1 MSNQIIR
8 AVCPHDCPD
17 TCAMLVELD
26 ASGRAVRV
34 EGDPE
39 NPYTHGGL
47 CVKVA
52 HYEKRTYHK
61 DRLLYPMKRAGRK
74 GKGKF
79 ERISWDEALETITA
93 RLKAITEQNPQSI
106 LPYSYAGTMGLL
118 QGGSMDRRFFHRLG
132 ASLLDRTIC
141 STAGMFGMR
150 YTVGASVGTNP
161 ETVDQTKYI
170 LIWGSNI
177 ITSNIHL
184 WRYMLKARS
193 RGAKIVTI
201 DPLRTRT
208 GDQSDEH
215 IPIMPGTDG
224 ALALGMMH
232 VIIRDGLQDQ
242 DYIDRYTIGFDALK
256 RRVEEYPPSRVSE
269 ITGVSETTIERF
281 TREYATHSPGFIRV
295 NYGLQRHAG
304 GGMAVRNIFCLPA
317 LIGSWRYP
325 GGGAVLSTS
334 GFFKYN
340 YAALERPDLIQGR
353 PRTINMSRLG
363 EALTNANPPVRAI
376 VVYNTNP
383 GAIAPN
389 QQRVLEGFKRDDLF
403 TVVLEHFQT
412 DSADY
417 ADVLLPATT
426 QLEHL
431 DIHRAYG
438 HTYAMLNTPAIRPLG
453 ESKPNT
459 EIFRLL
465 AKHMGFDDRCF
476 QDSDED
482 LVRQALT
489 GVSGVTLDE
498 LRRKGWVSLR
508 IGDAPFAEGNFPT
521 PSGKCEFYSERL
533 KDLDPLPTYIPPR
546 EDRLSNPALAQEF
559 PLVLISPPA
568 HHFLNSTFVNLFQE
582 KELGPTLEIHATD
595 AAARHIADGSSV
607 QIFNNRGSFL
617 ARAVVTDR
625 TRSGVVCAPSIW
637 WNKLV
642 PGGRNANSTTS
653 EEVTD
658 LGGSHVLRQPGGRPF
673 SGLTLSL
680 WEKVNPEHT

>member
-1 MSNQIIR
+1 
-8 AVCPHDCPD
+8 
-17 TCAMLVELD
+17 MLVEVD
-26 ASGRAVRV
+26 ETGRAVRV
-34 EGDPE
+34 RGDPE

-52 HYEKRTYHK
+52 HYEKRTYHRE
-61 DRLLYPMKRAGRK
+61 RLLYPMKRAGRK
-74 GKGKF
+74 GEGKF
-79 ERISWDEALETITA
+79 VRISWDEALETIA
-93 RLKAITEQNPQSI
+93 AKLQLIAKENPVSI

-161 ETVDQTKYI
+161 ETVDQAKYI

-184 WRYMLKARS
+184 WRYILKARS

-201 DPLRTRT
+201 DPLRTKT

-224 ALALGMMH
+224 ALALAMMH
-232 VIIRDGLQDQ
+232 VIIRDGLHDQ
-242 DYIDRYTIGFDALK
+242 DYIDRYTIGFDGLK
-256 RRVEEYPPSRVSE
+256 GRVKEYPPSRVSE
-269 ITGVSETTIERF
+269 ITGISEATIERI
-281 TREYATHSPGFIRV
+281 THEYATHSPAFIRV

-334 GFFKYN
+334 GFFKFN
-340 YAALERPDLIQGR
+340 NPALERPDLIAGH

-363 EALTNANPPVRAI
+363 EALLNADPPVKAI
-376 VVYNTNP
+376 VVYNSNP
-383 GAIAPN
+383 GAVAPN
-389 QQRVLEGFKRDDLF
+389 QQRVLDGFKREDLF

-412 DSADY
+412 DTADY
-417 ADVLLPATT
+417 ADILLPATT

-465 AKHMGFDDRCF
+465 AKHMGFEDPCF
-476 QDSDED
+476 EDSDED
-482 LVRQALT
+482 LIRQALT
-489 GVSGVTLDE
+489 GVKGISLDE
-498 LRRKGWVSLR
+498 LREKGWVSLR

-521 PSGKCEFYSERL
+521 PSGKCEIYSERL

-546 EDRLSNPALAQEF
+546 EDRLSNPALAQKF

-582 KELGPTLEIHATD
+582 KEVGPALEIHAAD
-595 AAARHIADGSSV
+595 AAARHIADGSPV
-607 QIFNNRGSFL
+607 QIFNARGSFL

-625 TRSGVVCAPSIW
+625 TRPGVICAPSIW

-642 PGGRNANSTTS
+642 PGARNANSTTS

-658 LGGSHVLRQPGGRPF
+658 LGGGATFYDNLVDVRLAD
-673 SGLTLSL
+673 
-680 WEKVNPEHT
+680 

>member
-1 MSNQIIR
+1 
-8 AVCPHDCPD
+8 
-17 TCAMLVELD
+17 MLVEVD
-26 ASGRAVRV
+26 ESGRAVRV
-34 EGDPE
+34 RGDPE
-39 NPYTHGGL
+39 HPFTHGGL

-52 HYEKRTYHK
+52 HYEKRTYHRE
-61 DRLLYPMKRAGRK
+61 RLLYPMKRASHK
-74 GKGKF
+74 GEGKF
-79 ERISWDEALETITA
+79 VRISWDEALETIA
-93 RLKAITEQNPQSI
+93 PRLKAIAQKNPQSI

-161 ETVDQTKYI
+161 ETVDQAKYI

-184 WRYMLKARS
+184 WRYILKARS

-201 DPLRTRT
+201 DPLRTKT
-208 GDQSDEH
+208 GEQSDEH

-224 ALALGMMH
+224 ALALAMMH
-232 VIIRDGLQDQ
+232 IIIRDGLQDQ
-242 DYIDRYTIGFDALK
+242 DYVDRYTIGFEALK
-256 RRVEEYPPSRVSE
+256 ERVKEYPPSRVSE
-269 ITGVSETTIERF
+269 ITGISEATIERI
-281 TREYATHSPGFIRV
+281 THEYATQSPAFIRV

-304 GGMAVRNIFCLPA
+304 GGMAVRNIFCLPG

-340 YAALERPDLIQGR
+340 NPGLERPDLIAGH
-353 PRTINMSRLG
+353 PRTINMSQLG
-363 EALTNANPPVRAI
+363 EALRCADPPVEAI
-376 VVYNTNP
+376 VVYNSNP
-383 GAIAPN
+383 GAVAPN
-389 QQRVLEGFKRDDLF
+389 QQRVLDGLKREDLF

-412 DSADY
+412 DTADY

-431 DIHRAYG
+431 DIHRSYG
-438 HTYAMLNTPAIRPLG
+438 HTYAMLNMPAIRPLG

-465 AKHMGFDDRCF
+465 AKRMGFDEPCF
-476 QDSDED
+476 DDSDED
-482 LVRQALT
+482 LIRQALT
-489 GVSGVTLDE
+489 GVKGISLDE
-498 LRRKGWVSLR
+498 LKDKGWVSLR

-533 KDLDPLPTYIPPR
+533 KDLDPLPTYVPPR
-546 EDRLSNPALAQEF
+546 EDRLSNPALAQKF

-582 KELGPTLEIHATD
+582 KEVGPALEIHAVD
-595 AAARHIADGSSV
+595 AAARHIADGSPV
-607 QIFNNRGSFL
+607 QIFNGRGGFL

-625 TRSGVVCAPSIW
+625 TRPGVVCAPSIW

-653 EEVTD
+653 EELTD
-658 LGGSHVLRQPGGRPF
+658 LGGGATFYDNLVDVRLAD
-673 SGLTLSL
+673 
-680 WEKVNPEHT
+680 

>member
-8 AVCPHDCPD
+8 SVCPHDCPD

-34 EGDPE
+34 KGDPE

-161 ETVDQTKYI
+161 ETVDQANYI

-184 WRYMLKARS
+184 WRYILKARS
-193 RGAKIVTI
+193 RGARIVTI

-215 IPIMPGTDG
+215 IAIMPGTDG
-224 ALALGMMH
+224 ALALAMMH
-232 VIIRDGLQDQ
+232 IIIRDHLQDQ

-256 RRVEEYPPSRVSE
+256 DRVKQYPPSRVSE
-269 ITGVSETTIERF
+269 ITGIPVATIERI
-281 TREYATHSPGFIRV
+281 THEYATHSPAFIRV

-317 LIGSWRYP
+317 LMGSWRHP

-340 YAALERPDLIQGR
+340 YEALERPDLIHGR
-353 PRTINMSRLG
+353 PRTINMSKLG
-363 EALTNANPPVRAI
+363 EALTNADPPVRAI
-376 VVYNTNP
+376 VVYNSNP
-383 GAIAPN
+383 AAVAPN
-389 QQRVLEGFKRDDLF
+389 QQRVLEGFKREDLF

-412 DSADY
+412 DTADY
-417 ADVLLPATT
+417 ADILLPATT
-426 QLEHL
+426 QLEHV
-431 DIHRAYG
+431 DIHKAYG
-438 HTYAMLNTPAIRPLG
+438 HTNSMLNTPAIEPLG

-465 AKHMGFDDRCF
+465 AKRMGFDDPCF
-476 QDSDED
+476 QDSDVD
-482 LVRQALT
+482 LVRQALR
-489 GVSGVTLDE
+489 GMDGITLDKLKE
-498 LRRKGWVSLR
+498 KGWAPLG
-508 IGDAPFAEGNFPT
+508 IGDAPFAKGNFPT

-533 KDLDPLPTYIPPR
+533 KELDPLPTYIPPR
-546 EDRLSNPALAQEF
+546 EDRLSNPALAQKF

-582 KELGPTLEIHATD
+582 KEAGPALEIHAVD
-595 AAARHIADGSSV
+595 AAARRIADDSPV
-607 QIFNNRGSFL
+607 QIFNGRGSFL

-625 TRSGVVCAPSIW
+625 TRPGVVCAPSIW

-658 LGGSHVLRQPGGRPF
+658 LGGGATFYDNLVDVRLAD
-673 SGLTLSL
+673 
-680 WEKVNPEHT
+680 

>member
-1 MSNQIIR
+1 
-8 AVCPHDCPD
+8 
-17 TCAMLVELD
+17 MLVEVD
-26 ASGRAVRV
+26 ETGRAVRV
-34 EGDPE
+34 RGDPD

-52 HYEKRTYHK
+52 HYEKRTYHRE
-61 DRLLYPMKRAGRK
+61 RLLYPMKRAGRK
-74 GKGKF
+74 GEGKF
-79 ERISWDEALETITA
+79 VRISWDEALETIA
-93 RLKAITEQNPQSI
+93 AKLQLIAKENPVSI

-161 ETVDQTKYI
+161 ETVDQAKYI

-184 WRYMLKARS
+184 WRYILKARS

-201 DPLRTRT
+201 DPLRTKT

-224 ALALGMMH
+224 ALALAMMH
-232 VIIRDGLQDQ
+232 VIIRDGLHDQ
-242 DYIDRYTIGFDALK
+242 DYIDRYTIGFDGLK
-256 RRVEEYPPSRVSE
+256 GRVKEYPPSRVSE
-269 ITGVSETTIERF
+269 ITGISEATIERI
-281 TREYATHSPGFIRV
+281 THEYATHSPAFIRV

-334 GFFKYN
+334 GFFKFN
-340 YAALERPDLIQGR
+340 NPALERPDLIAGH

-363 EALTNANPPVRAI
+363 EALLDADPPVKAI
-376 VVYNTNP
+376 VVYNSNP
-383 GAIAPN
+383 GAVAPN
-389 QQRVLEGFKRDDLF
+389 QQRVLDGFKREDLF

-412 DSADY
+412 DTADY
-417 ADVLLPATT
+417 ADILLPATT

-465 AKHMGFDDRCF
+465 AKHMGFEDPCF
-476 QDSDED
+476 EDSDED
-482 LVRQALT
+482 LIRQALT
-489 GVSGVTLDE
+489 GVKGISLDE
-498 LRRKGWVSLR
+498 LREKGWVSLR

-521 PSGKCEFYSERL
+521 PSGKCEIYSERL

-546 EDRLSNPALAQEF
+546 EDRLSNPALAQKF

-582 KELGPTLEIHATD
+582 KEVGPALEIHAAD
-595 AAARHIADGSSV
+595 AAARHIADGSPV
-607 QIFNNRGSFL
+607 QIFNARGSFL

-625 TRSGVVCAPSIW
+625 TRPGVICAPSIW

-642 PGGRNANSTTS
+642 PGARNANSTTS

-658 LGGSHVLRQPGGRPF
+658 LGGGATFYDNLVDVRLAD
-673 SGLTLSL
+673 
-680 WEKVNPEHT
+680 